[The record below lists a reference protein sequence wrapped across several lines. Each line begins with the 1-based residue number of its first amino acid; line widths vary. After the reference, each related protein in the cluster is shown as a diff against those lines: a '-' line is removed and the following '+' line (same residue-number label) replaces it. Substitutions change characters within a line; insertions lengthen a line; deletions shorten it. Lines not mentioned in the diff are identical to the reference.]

1 MALMKLDE
9 PLRNLEA
16 LLDRSPMNW
25 PLAKGARDLW
35 HGIGEWNPRVDINET
50 EQAYVLKADIPGVD
64 KPDLKV
70 MVQDRVLTIS
80 GERKEEKRHD
90 NARLHR
96 LERFYGSFSRSFT
109 LPEDADA
116 NAMSARTDK
125 GQLEVTIPKC
135 VASPPEQ
142 GREIPIG

>member
-9 PLRNLEA
+9 PLRNLEE
-16 LLDRSPMNW
+16 LLDRSPITW
-25 PLAKGARDLW
+25 PWAKGSRDLW
-35 HGIGEWNPRVDINET
+35 HGLADWNPRVDINET
-50 EQAYVLKADIPGVD
+50 DQAYVVKADIPGVD
-64 KPDLKV
+64 KADLKV
-70 MVQDRVLTIS
+70 TVQNRVLTIS
-80 GERKEEKRHD
+80 GERKEEKRQD

-96 LERFYGSFSRSFT
+96 LERLYGSFSRSFT

-116 NAMSARTDK
+116 SAMSARSDK